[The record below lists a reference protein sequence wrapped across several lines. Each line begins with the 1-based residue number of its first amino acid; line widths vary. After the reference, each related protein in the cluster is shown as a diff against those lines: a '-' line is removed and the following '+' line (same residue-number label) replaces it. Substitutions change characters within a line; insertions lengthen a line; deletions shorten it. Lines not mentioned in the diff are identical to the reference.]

1 MPVVGLLKV
10 LEQRASGLGWSK
22 IDFSITSDKANTF
35 ISLPDAG
42 LLRRIAG
49 NGMCESPLLPSF
61 FASSGSPLRHRRRRL
76 STLLF
81 SSLSLSPRLL
91 PSQSFMSPSCRCSL
105 SDSPVS
111 EFPFSVLRP
120 ALLSFFP
127 YFRCLRLLSFFFR
140 PFLHALRSAT
150 PSFSSVVCCLM
161 SVVPRILR
169 VLTVSHL
176 HMYISSLI
184 LGTSKH
190 PYPDNDTKRLRGRTA
205 LSRG

>member
-1 MPVVGLLKV
+1 M

-22 IDFSITSDKANTF
+22 IDFSITSDQANTF

-49 NGMCESPLLPSF
+49 NGMCESPLFTSF
-61 FASSGSPLRHRRRRL
+61 IASSGNPLRHRRRGL

-91 PSQSFMSPSCRCSL
+91 RSQSFMSPSCRRSL

-111 EFPFSVLRP
+111 EFPFSALRQT
-120 ALLSFFP
+120 LLSFFP

-140 PFLHALRSAT
+140 PFPHVLRSAT
-150 PSFSSVVCCLM
+150 PSFSPVVCCLM
-161 SVVPRILR
+161 SVVPGILR

-176 HMYISSLI
+176 HLYISSLI
-184 LGTSKH
+184 LDTSKH
-190 PYPDNDTKRLRGRTA
+190 HIPITPRNAYVAAPHFHGENSWD
-205 LSRG
+205 